1 MGCRFLCCRL
11 VFALCQA
18 CFSVVLAFYL
28 LPERTCLVMRF
39 DLRERPCCAGGWAR
53 APGIGVFPM
62 VWHGASWRRLQLSL
76 GKAPAS
82 CRAVADA
89 PGLRSLPLVGHE
101 RGRACQRGRTL
112 LARRARF
119 MLRRSNLPPPIS
131 SARALWFV
139 QMGGRQRPFRF
150 AREGAWR
157 CDVSCAAQTKPF
169 AR

>member
-1 MGCRFLCCRL
+1 MLCGWLGSCSWDRGVSHGVAWGIL
-11 VFALCQA
+11 AEIAAFAGESAL
-18 CFSVVLAFYL
+18 
-28 LPERTCLVMRF
+28 
-39 DLRERPCCAGGWAR
+39 
-53 APGIGVFPM
+53 
-62 VWHGASWRRLQLSL
+62 
-76 GKAPAS
+76 S

-89 PGLRSLPLVGHE
+89 PGLMSLPLVGHE

-112 LARRARF
+112 LARRACF
-119 MLRRSNLPPPIS
+119 MLRRSNLPSPIS
-131 SARALWFV
+131 SARALRFV